1 MAGNAEL
8 QNDIEEVKP
17 KKSKALFLVI
27 GIVLLV
33 LILGGVTIA
42 LLFSGGDEEDKEGHE
57 EVSEVK
63 LPAIYHVLKPAFILN
78 FNDGADRR
86 YVQLEV
92 TVMVRDPATV
102 AALELHT
109 PVLRDSLI
117 QLISTKDITEIKSSE
132 GRNLIKEEALKVI
145 NQFIVDELKL
155 APIEQV
161 LFTSF
166 VIQ

>member
-42 LLFSGGDEEDKEGHE
+42 LLFSGGEEDKEDHE

-78 FNDGADRR
+78 FTDGADRR

-117 QLISTKDITEIKSSE
+117 QLISTKDIEEVKSSE
-132 GRNLIKEEALKVI
+132 GRNLIKEESLKVI